1 MKRVLFLVLALALS
15 GCAQTQSVAEKG
27 EVISCDSVSSDSSV
41 TNGTLVECVYGSEGL
56 ALESLRG
63 PMIVNV
69 WGSWCASCL
78 DEIPD
83 FVSFYAKAKG
93 KVSLIGVAVE
103 ESSPENSKRF
113 IVNNGI
119 TWPNYYDRDSKSRGY
134 FGMGVPVTWFI
145 APDGKV
151 QYKKIGI
158 IKSEA
163 ELITMTEQYLG
174 IKI

>member
-1 MKRVLFLVLALALS
+1 MKRALILVATLLLA
-15 GCAQTQSVAEKG
+15 GCADTEPVAQKG
-27 EVISCDSVSSDSSV
+27 EVISCANVPNDSSV
-41 TNGTLVECVYGSEGL
+41 KSGTLVECVDGSKGL

-63 PMIVNV
+63 PMIINV

-83 FVSFYAKAKG
+83 FVSFYGKAKE
-93 KVSLIGVAVE
+93 KVALIGVAVE
-103 ESSPENSKRF
+103 EASPENSKEF

-119 TWPNYYDRDSKSRGY
+119 TWPNYYDRDAKTRGY

-163 ELITMTEQYLG
+163 ELIALTEKYLG

>member
-1 MKRVLFLVLALALS
+1 MKRALVLVATLLLA
-15 GCAQTQSVAEKG
+15 GCADSEPVAQKG
-27 EVISCDSVSSDSSV
+27 EVISCANVPSDSSV
-41 TNGTLVECVYGSEGL
+41 KSGTLVECVDGSKGL

-83 FVSFYAKAKG
+83 FVSFYAKAKE
-93 KVSLIGVAVE
+93 KVALVGVAVE

-113 IVNNGI
+113 IINNGI

-151 QYKKIGI
+151 KYKKIGI
-158 IKSEA
+158 VKSEA
-163 ELITMTEQYLG
+163 ELIELTEKYLG

>member
-1 MKRVLFLVLALALS
+1 MKRAAFLVFALALS
-15 GCAQTQSVAEKG
+15 GCAETEPVAQKG
-27 EVISCDSVSSDSSV
+27 EVISCANVPSDSLV
-41 TNGTLVECVYGSEGL
+41 TDGTLVECVDGSKGL
-56 ALESLRG
+56 VLESLRG
-63 PMIVNV
+63 PMVVNV

-83 FVSFYAKAKG
+83 FVGFYAKAKG
-93 KVSLIGVAVE
+93 KVSLVGVAVE

-145 APDGKV
+145 APDGEVK
-151 QYKKIGI
+151 YKKIGI

-163 ELITMTEQYLG
+163 ELISLTEKHLG

>member
-1 MKRVLFLVLALALS
+1 MKRALILVATLLLA
-15 GCAQTQSVAEKG
+15 GCAESEPIAQKG
-27 EVISCDSVSSDSSV
+27 EVISCASVPSDSSV
-41 TNGTLVECVYGSEGL
+41 KSGTLVECVDGSKGL

-83 FVSFYAKAKG
+83 FVGFYAKAKG
-93 KVSLIGVAVE
+93 KVALVGVAVE
-103 ESSPENSKRF
+103 EASPENSKRF

-145 APDGKV
+145 SSDGKV
-151 QYKKIGI
+151 RYKKIGI
-158 IKSEA
+158 IKSED
-163 ELITMTEQYLG
+163 ELITLTEKYLG
-174 IKI
+174 VKI

>member
-1 MKRVLFLVLALALS
+1 MKRALILVATLLLA
-15 GCAQTQSVAEKG
+15 GCADTEPVAEKG
-27 EVISCDSVSSDSSV
+27 EVVSCANVPSDSSV
-41 TNGTLVECVYGSEGL
+41 TSGTIVECVDGSKGL

-63 PMIVNV
+63 PMIINV

-83 FVSFYAKAKG
+83 FVSFYAKAKE
-93 KVSLIGVAVE
+93 KVALVGVAVE
-103 ESSPENSKRF
+103 EASPENSKEF
-113 IVNNGI
+113 IIDNGI

-145 APDGKV
+145 DPDGKV
-151 QYKKIGI
+151 KYKKIGI

-163 ELITMTEQYLG
+163 ELIELTEQHLG

>member
-41 TNGTLVECVYGSEGL
+41 TNGTLVECVDGSEGL

-119 TWPNYYDRDSKSRGY
+119 TWPNYYDRNSKSRGY

>member
-1 MKRVLFLVLALALS
+1 MKRALILVATLLLA
-15 GCAQTQSVAEKG
+15 GCADTEPVAQKG
-27 EVISCDSVSSDSSV
+27 EVISCANVPSDSSV
-41 TNGTLVECVYGSEGL
+41 ISGTLVECVDGSKGL

-63 PMIVNV
+63 PMVVNV

-83 FVSFYAKAKG
+83 FVTFYAKAKG
-93 KVSLIGVAVE
+93 KVSLVGVAVE
-103 ESSPENSKRF
+103 EASPEDSKEF

-145 APDGKV
+145 APDGEVK
-151 QYKKIGI
+151 YKKIGI

-163 ELITMTEQYLG
+163 ELIELAEQHLG

>member
-1 MKRVLFLVLALALS
+1 MKRALVLVATLLLA
-15 GCAQTQSVAEKG
+15 GCADSEPVAQKG
-27 EVISCDSVSSDSSV
+27 EVISCANVPSDSSV
-41 TNGTLVECVYGSEGL
+41 KSGTLVECVDGSKGL

-83 FVSFYAKAKG
+83 FVSFYAKAKE
-93 KVSLIGVAVE
+93 KVALVGVAVE

-113 IVNNGI
+113 ILNNGI

-151 QYKKIGI
+151 KYKKIGI
-158 IKSEA
+158 VKSEA
-163 ELITMTEQYLG
+163 ELIELTEKYLG

>member
-1 MKRVLFLVLALALS
+1 MKRALVLVATLLLA
-15 GCAQTQSVAEKG
+15 GCAESEPVAQKG
-27 EVISCDSVSSDSSV
+27 EVISCANVPSDSSV
-41 TNGTLVECVYGSEGL
+41 KSGTLVECVDGSKGL

-83 FVSFYAKAKG
+83 FVSFYAKAKE
-93 KVSLIGVAVE
+93 KVALVGVAVE

-113 IVNNGI
+113 IINNGI

-145 APDGKV
+145 DTNGKV

-158 IKSEA
+158 VKSEA
-163 ELITMTEQYLG
+163 ELIELTEKYLG

>member
-1 MKRVLFLVLALALS
+1 MKRALILVVTLLLA
-15 GCAQTQSVAEKG
+15 GCADSEPVAQKG
-27 EVISCDSVSSDSSV
+27 EVISCANVPSDSSV
-41 TNGTLVECVYGSEGL
+41 KSGTLVECVDGSKGL

-63 PMIVNV
+63 PIIVNV

-83 FVSFYAKAKG
+83 FVSFYAKAKE
-93 KVSLIGVAVE
+93 KVALVGVAVE

-113 IVNNGI
+113 VINNGI

-151 QYKKIGI
+151 KYKKIGI
-158 IKSEA
+158 VKSEA
-163 ELITMTEQYLG
+163 ELIELTEKYLG

>member
-1 MKRVLFLVLALALS
+1 MKRAAFFVLALALS

-27 EVISCDSVSSDSSV
+27 EVISCASVPSDSSV
-41 TNGTLVECVYGSEGL
+41 TSGTLVECVDGSKGL

-83 FVSFYAKAKG
+83 FVSFYAKAKC
-93 KVSLIGVAVE
+93 KVALVGVAVE
-103 ESSPENSKRF
+103 EASPENSKRF

-145 APDGKV
+145 SSDGIV
-151 QYKKIGI
+151 RHKKIGI
-158 IKSEA
+158 IKSED
-163 ELITMTEQYLG
+163 ELITLTEKYLG
-174 IKI
+174 VKI

>member
-1 MKRVLFLVLALALS
+1 MRRAVFLVLALLLS
-15 GCAQTQSVAEKG
+15 GCAQTQIVAQKG
-27 EVISCDSVSSDSSV
+27 EVISCASVPSDSSV
-41 TNGTLVECVYGSEGL
+41 KSGTLVECVDGSKGL

-63 PMIVNV
+63 PMIINV

-83 FVSFYAKAKG
+83 FVSFYAKTKG
-93 KVSLIGVAVE
+93 QVALVGVAVE
-103 ESSPENSKRF
+103 ESSPENSKEF

-145 APDGKV
+145 SSDGKV
-151 QYKKIGI
+151 RYKKIGI

-163 ELITMTEQYLG
+163 ELITLTEKYLG

>member
-1 MKRVLFLVLALALS
+1 MKRALILVAMLLLA
-15 GCAQTQSVAEKG
+15 GCADTEPVAEKG
-27 EVISCDSVSSDSSV
+27 EVISCANVPSDSSV
-41 TNGTLVECVYGSEGL
+41 TSGTIVECVDGSKGL

-63 PMIVNV
+63 PMIINV

-83 FVSFYAKAKG
+83 FVSFYGKAKE
-93 KVSLIGVAVE
+93 KVALIGVAVE
-103 ESSPENSKRF
+103 EASAENSKEF
-113 IVNNGI
+113 IVDNGI
-119 TWPNYYDRDSKSRGY
+119 TWPNYYDRDAKTRGY

-163 ELITMTEQYLG
+163 ELIALTEKYLG

>member
-1 MKRVLFLVLALALS
+1 MKRALILVATLLLA
-15 GCAQTQSVAEKG
+15 GCADTEPVAEKG
-27 EVISCDSVSSDSSV
+27 EVISCANVPSDSSV
-41 TNGTLVECVYGSEGL
+41 TSGTIVECVDGSKGL

-63 PMIVNV
+63 PMIINV

-83 FVSFYAKAKG
+83 FVSFYGKAKE
-93 KVSLIGVAVE
+93 KVALIGVAVE
-103 ESSPENSKRF
+103 EASPENSKEF

-119 TWPNYYDRDSKSRGY
+119 TWPNYYDRDAKTRGY

-145 APDGKV
+145 SSDGKV
-151 QYKKIGI
+151 RYKKIGI

-163 ELITMTEQYLG
+163 ELIALTEKYLG

>member
-1 MKRVLFLVLALALS
+1 MKRAALLALALLLS
-15 GCAQTQSVAEKG
+15 GCVQTQSVAQKG
-27 EVISCDSVSSDSSV
+27 EVVSCASVPSDSLVKS
-41 TNGTLVECVYGSEGL
+41 GTLVECVYGSKGL

-63 PMIVNV
+63 PMILNV

-83 FVSFYAKAKG
+83 FVSFYAKAKE
-93 KVSLIGVAVE
+93 KVALIGVAVE
-103 ESSPENSKRF
+103 ESSPENSKEF

-119 TWPNYYDRDSKSRGY
+119 TWPNYYDRDAKTRGY

-145 APDGKV
+145 SSDGKV
-151 QYKKIGI
+151 RYKKIGI
-158 IKSEA
+158 INSEA
-163 ELITMTEQYLG
+163 ELITLTEKYLG

>member
-41 TNGTLVECVYGSEGL
+41 TDGTLVECVDGSEGL

-113 IVNNGI
+113 IVKNGI

>member
-15 GCAQTQSVAEKG
+15 GCAQTQNVAEKG
-27 EVISCDSVSSDSSV
+27 EVISCASVSSDSSV
-41 TNGTLVECVYGSEGL
+41 TNGTLVECVDGSEGL

-113 IVNNGI
+113 IVDNGI
-119 TWPNYYDRDSKSRGY
+119 TWPTYYDRDSTSRGY
-134 FGMGVPVTWFI
+134 FGLGVPVTWFI

>member
-1 MKRVLFLVLALALS
+1 MKRIAFLLLAIALS
-15 GCAQTQSVAEKG
+15 GCAQTQSVAQKG
-27 EVISCDSVSSDSSV
+27 EVISCANVPSDSLVSS
-41 TNGTLVECVYGSEGL
+41 GTLVECVDGSEGL

-63 PMIVNV
+63 PMVVNV

-93 KVSLIGVAVE
+93 KVALVGVAVE
-103 ESSPENSKRF
+103 EASPENSKEF

-145 APDGKV
+145 APDGEV
-151 QYKKIGI
+151 RYKKIGI

-163 ELITMTEQYLG
+163 ELIELTEQYLG
-174 IKI
+174 VKI

>member
-1 MKRVLFLVLALALS
+1 MKRALILVVTLLLV
-15 GCAQTQSVAEKG
+15 GCADSEPVAQKG
-27 EVISCDSVSSDSSV
+27 EVISCAKVSSDSLV
-41 TNGTLVECVYGSEGL
+41 TNGTLVECVDGSKGL

-63 PMIVNV
+63 PMVVNV

-93 KVSLIGVAVE
+93 KVALVGVAVE
-103 ESSPENSKRF
+103 ESSPENSKDF
-113 IVNNGI
+113 IINNGI

-145 APDGKV
+145 APD
-151 QYKKIGI
+151 
-158 IKSEA
+158 
-163 ELITMTEQYLG
+163 
-174 IKI
+174 

>member
-1 MKRVLFLVLALALS
+1 MKRAAFLVLALALS
-15 GCAQTQSVAEKG
+15 SCAESEPVAQKG
-27 EVISCDSVSSDSSV
+27 EVISCANVPNDSSV
-41 TNGTLVECVYGSEGL
+41 KSGTLVECVDGSKGL

-93 KVSLIGVAVE
+93 KVALVGVAVE
-103 ESSPENSKRF
+103 EASPENSKRF

-145 APDGKV
+145 SSDGKV
-151 QYKKIGI
+151 QHKKIGI
-158 IKSEA
+158 IKSED
-163 ELITMTEQYLG
+163 ELITLTEKYLG
-174 IKI
+174 VKI

>member
-1 MKRVLFLVLALALS
+1 MKRALVLVATLLLA
-15 GCAQTQSVAEKG
+15 GCADSEPVAQKG
-27 EVISCDSVSSDSSV
+27 EVISCANVPSDSSV
-41 TNGTLVECVYGSEGL
+41 KSGTLVECVDGSKGL

-83 FVSFYAKAKG
+83 FVSFYAKAKE
-93 KVSLIGVAVE
+93 KVALVGVAVE

-113 IVNNGI
+113 VINNGI

-151 QYKKIGI
+151 KYKKIGI
-158 IKSEA
+158 VKSEA
-163 ELITMTEQYLG
+163 ELIELTEKYLG

>member
-1 MKRVLFLVLALALS
+1 MKRALILVATLLLA
-15 GCAQTQSVAEKG
+15 GCADTEPVAQKG
-27 EVISCDSVSSDSSV
+27 EVISCANVPSDSSV
-41 TNGTLVECVYGSEGL
+41 RSGTLVECVDGSKGL

-93 KVSLIGVAVE
+93 KVALVGVAVE
-103 ESSPENSKRF
+103 EASPENSKEF

-145 APDGKV
+145 DPDGKV
-151 QYKKIGI
+151 KYKKIGI

-163 ELITMTEQYLG
+163 ELIELTGQHLG

>member
-1 MKRVLFLVLALALS
+1 MKRVAFLVLVLALS
-15 GCAQTQSVAEKG
+15 GCAQTQSVAQKG
-27 EVISCDSVSSDSSV
+27 EVISCASVPSDSLV
-41 TNGTLVECVYGSEGL
+41 TDGTLVECVDGSKGL

-63 PMIVNV
+63 PMVVNV

-93 KVSLIGVAVE
+93 KVSLVGVAVE

-151 QYKKIGI
+151 KYKKIGI

-163 ELITMTEQYLG
+163 ELISLTEKHLG

>member
-1 MKRVLFLVLALALS
+1 MKRAAFFVLALALS

-27 EVISCDSVSSDSSV
+27 EVISCASVPSDSSV
-41 TNGTLVECVYGSEGL
+41 TSGTLVECVDGSKGL

-83 FVSFYAKAKG
+83 FVTFYAKAKG
-93 KVSLIGVAVE
+93 KVALIGVAVE
-103 ESSPENSKRF
+103 EASPENSKRF

-145 APDGKV
+145 SSDGIV
-151 QYKKIGI
+151 RHKKIGI
-158 IKSEA
+158 IKSED
-163 ELITMTEQYLG
+163 ELITLTEKYLG
-174 IKI
+174 VKI

>member
-1 MKRVLFLVLALALS
+1 MKRAAFLVLVLALS

-27 EVISCDSVSSDSSV
+27 EVISCASVPSDSSV
-41 TNGTLVECVYGSEGL
+41 TSGTLVECVDGSKGL

-93 KVSLIGVAVE
+93 KVTLVGVAVE
-103 ESSPENSKRF
+103 EASPENSKRF

-145 APDGKV
+145 SSDGKV
-151 QYKKIGI
+151 RHKKIGI
-158 IKSEA
+158 IKSED
-163 ELITMTEQYLG
+163 ELITLTEKYLG
-174 IKI
+174 VKI

>member
-1 MKRVLFLVLALALS
+1 MKRALILVATLLLA
-15 GCAQTQSVAEKG
+15 GCADTEPVAQKG
-27 EVISCDSVSSDSSV
+27 EVISCANVPSDSSV
-41 TNGTLVECVYGSEGL
+41 TSGTIVECVDGSKGL

-63 PMIVNV
+63 PMIINV

-83 FVSFYAKAKG
+83 FVSFYGKAKE
-93 KVSLIGVAVE
+93 KVALIGVAVE
-103 ESSPENSKRF
+103 EASPENSKEF
-113 IVNNGI
+113 IVDNGI
-119 TWPNYYDRDSKSRGY
+119 TWPNYYDRDAKTRGY

-163 ELITMTEQYLG
+163 ELIALTEKYLG

>member
-1 MKRVLFLVLALALS
+1 MKRAAFFVLALALS

-27 EVISCDSVSSDSSV
+27 EVISCASVPSDSSV
-41 TNGTLVECVYGSEGL
+41 TSGTLVECVDGSKGL
-56 ALESLRG
+56 ALEALRG

-83 FVSFYAKAKG
+83 FVTFYAKAKG
-93 KVSLIGVAVE
+93 KVALIGVAVE
-103 ESSPENSKRF
+103 EASPENSKRF

-145 APDGKV
+145 SSDGIV
-151 QYKKIGI
+151 RHKKIGI
-158 IKSEA
+158 IKSED
-163 ELITMTEQYLG
+163 ELITLTEKYLG
-174 IKI
+174 VKI

>member
-15 GCAQTQSVAEKG
+15 SCAQTQSVAEKG

-41 TNGTLVECVYGSEGL
+41 TNGTLVECVDGSEGL